1 MSLLLLE
8 LLLESV
14 ALSYHRWVCNDL
26 NLRCCVCLLL
36 KRQVLLLK
44 SRQFTLVFLHL
55 ALGFSFQLLLSL
67 QECVFLGLC
76 RLGVCLKF
84 AVLFFEVLALGCDP
98 LLGLGFLR
106 REHHCLL
113 ADRLPLLG
121 QDIRISL
128 LMLGPVSSWF
138 WLGSLRFLWLRLA
151 KAYPSQASRL
161 IWLWLRRAS
170 TGTSFLD
177 RLKLHC
183 RKRLLLGLFVP
194 LVDICAL
201 LLQEI
206 SSKVVPGRGGLCG
219 SCSREIGLELAMGR
233 GSRGVERGRLCRL
246 IDYWRLRLGV
256 PLDGSSRGQRLFL
269 YQGVVMNELGL
280 EEGILINCALEP
292 FRSFILFVLQ

>member
-1 MSLLLLE
+1 M
-8 LLLESV
+8 
-14 ALSYHRWVCNDL
+14 
-26 NLRCCVCLLL
+26 
-36 KRQVLLLK
+36 
-44 SRQFTLVFLHL
+44 LV
-55 ALGFSFQLLLSL
+55 
-67 QECVFLGLC
+67 
-76 RLGVCLKF
+76 
-84 AVLFFEVLALGCDP
+84 
-98 LLGLGFLR
+98 
-106 REHHCLL
+106 
-113 ADRLPLLG
+113 
-121 QDIRISL
+121 
-128 LMLGPVSSWF
+128 PVSSGF

-201 LLQEI
+201 ICQKI
-206 SSKVVPGRGGLCG
+206 SSKVVPGRGGLSG

-256 PLDGSSRGQRLFL
+256 ALDGSSRGQRLFL
-269 YQGVVMNELGL
+269 YQSVVMNELGL
-280 EEGILINCALEP
+280 EEGILINCTLDP
-292 FRSFILFVLQ
+292 FRSIILFVLQ